1 MRVRF
6 GKRALSLRLP
16 TQRVIVEGFSS
27 GLSKQ
32 SSDMRSTLRCANRIS
47 NSDTRRKN
55 LFRQPAWITT
65 HLSNEPVTS
74 LPGFWILCSFFE
86 TALRFGI
93 WRPASDPATL
103 EMWRGSMKTE
113 LLEKIVNSPVDRR
126 KFLKRASAT
135 SLGVAAMTMMGGSVG
150 KLHAATTY
158 TDVDILNF
166 ALNLE
171 YLEAE
176 FYLKATWGTSLVN
189 YGVITSSQETGPT
202 TGGKMVSF
210 TGANIAFVASGLRT
224 DEVDHVKYL
233 RSALGSA
240 AAPKPAI
247 NLDALGY
254 GFANVNDFMKLG
266 RQFEDVGVSAYLGAA
281 PLISSKTYL
290 DAAAR
295 ILATE
300 AQHSGSMRLACIWY
314 GVNSPAVDSMD
325 IPPTESAPFDVD
337 PSTGLSIPRTAAQV
351 LNIVYGGGAH
361 SGGFYP
367 DGMNGTIK

>member
-1 MRVRF
+1 
-6 GKRALSLRLP
+6 
-16 TQRVIVEGFSS
+16 
-27 GLSKQ
+27 
-32 SSDMRSTLRCANRIS
+32 
-47 NSDTRRKN
+47 
-55 LFRQPAWITT
+55 
-65 HLSNEPVTS
+65 
-74 LPGFWILCSFFE
+74 
-86 TALRFGI
+86 
-93 WRPASDPATL
+93 
-103 EMWRGSMKTE
+103 
-113 LLEKIVNSPVDRR
+113 
-126 KFLKRASAT
+126 
-135 SLGVAAMTMMGGSVG
+135 MMGGSVG
-150 KLHAATTY
+150 KLHAQSTF
-158 TDVDILNF
+158 TDADILNF

-210 TGANIAFVASGLRT
+210 TGANIAFVASGLRS

-233 RSALGSA
+233 RAALGSA
-240 AAPKPAI
+240 AVPKPAI

-290 DAAAR
+290 EAAAR

-300 AQHSGSMRLACIWY
+300 AQHSGSIRLACIWY
-314 GVNSPAVDSMD
+314 GVTSPAVDSMD
-325 IPPTESAPFDVD
+325 VPPTESTPFCVD
-337 PSTGLSIPRTAAQV
+337 PTAALSIPRTAAQV
-351 LNIVYGGGAH
+351 LNIVYGGAANG
-361 SGGFYP
+361 GGFYP